1 MLCYAPLIHFN
12 WKRKVEFKLCHT
24 FIAISFTSRWVSA
37 NLDPQNVNCILQSDK
52 KSKLPWTAQYE
63 LPIYMYFDPLDI

>member
-24 FIAISFTSRWVSA
+24 FISISFTSTSMWVSA
-37 NLDPQNVNCILQSDK
+37 NLDP
-52 KSKLPWTAQYE
+52 
-63 LPIYMYFDPLDI
+63 

>member
-12 WKRKVEFKLCHT
+12 WKKKVEFKLCHT

-37 NLDPQNVNCILQSDK
+37 NLDPQNVNCIL
-52 KSKLPWTAQYE
+52 
-63 LPIYMYFDPLDI
+63 